1 MPCSISGARMKLL
14 LVTNTYPP
22 GDISGVGSLVFELA
36 AEARRRGSQV
46 RVLTRHQPAAAET
59 TRDGEDLLEARGGKI
74 FFPLVAGLCFLR
86 LVRGWTPEVIHVHES
101 DGVVIVLLTR
111 LARLLGR
118 RWGRSRIVA
127 TLQVSYAEERR
138 SVRPLRV
145 DGEVVSRPVRSERLF
160 AWIRA
165 PILSLLG
172 RISGRLADA
181 VIAPSQ
187 VTAAELRRDYGI
199 EAIEVVPNGVL
210 ARDARSPA
218 QTAGT
223 TVLFVGR
230 LRTRKAVAVLLE
242 AIGLLRKE
250 QVAVDLRIVG
260 NGEQEEDLRER
271 CLALGLEE
279 SVDFVGAVARDKMDG
294 YYASAAIFCLPSI
307 YEGFPL
313 AILEAMAGGLPVV
326 STTVSGIPEAVDDGT
341 TGMLVEPED
350 ARGLAAALGS
360 LLAQPDLRRSMG
372 IAGRQRFGR
381 EFSIERVAGL
391 HFELFQS
398 LLG

>member
-1 MPCSISGARMKLL
+1 MKLL
-14 LVTNTYPP
+14 LVSNTYPP
-22 GDISGVGSLVFELA
+22 DDISGVGTLVFGLA
-36 AEARRRGSQV
+36 AEARRRGSHV
-46 RVLTRHQPAAAET
+46 RVLTRRRSVAAESA
-59 TRDGEDLLEARGGKI
+59 REEEDLLEARGPKI
-74 FFPLVAGLCFLR
+74 FFPLAAGLCFLR

-111 LARLLGR
+111 LGRLFGR

-138 SVRPLRV
+138 SVRPIRV
-145 DGEVVSRPVRSERLF
+145 EGEVVSRPVRSEKLF
-160 AWIRA
+160 AWLRA
-165 PILSLLG
+165 PILSVLG

-181 VIAPSQ
+181 VIAPSA
-187 VTAAELRRDYGI
+187 VTAGELRRDYGI
-199 EAIEVVPNGVL
+199 DSIEVVPNGIL
-210 ARDARSPA
+210 GRDVSPFQA
-218 QTAGT
+218 AST

-242 AIGLLRKE
+242 ALGLLRKE
-250 QVAVDLRIVG
+250 RVAVDLRIVG
-260 NGEQEEDLRER
+260 NGEQEEELRR
-271 CLALGLEE
+271 QCQALGLEE
-279 SVDFVGAVARDKMDG
+279 SVDFVGAVARDEMDAH
-294 YYASAAIFCLPSI
+294 YASAAIFCLPSI

-326 STTVSGIPEAVDDGT
+326 STTVSGIPEAVEDGT

-360 LLAQPDLRRSMG
+360 LLAQPGLRRSMG
-372 IAGRQRFGR
+372 TAGRQRFDR

-391 HFELFQS
+391 HFVIYES